1 MFTSVPTMLSDM
13 FAEEDN
19 KKEFAKLRGIMVS
32 GAPIRPATALA
43 LESFLVMFCINF
55 MAKLSRFPLLE
66 WAQQNGSLRFLAL
79 NLS

>member
-1 MFTSVPTMLSDM
+1 
-13 FAEEDN
+13 
-19 KKEFAKLRGIMVS
+19 MVS
-32 GAPIRPATALA
+32 GAPIRPATALKA
-43 LESFLVMFCINF
+43 REFLVMFCINF